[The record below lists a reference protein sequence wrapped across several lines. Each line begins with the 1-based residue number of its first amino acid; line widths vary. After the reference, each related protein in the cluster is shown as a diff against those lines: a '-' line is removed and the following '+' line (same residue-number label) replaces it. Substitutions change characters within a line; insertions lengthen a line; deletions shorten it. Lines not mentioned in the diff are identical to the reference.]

1 MTMSTEGGRPE
12 SQPEGTTTS
21 IADADLESAETG
33 RGLLR
38 RLAYQPSRP
47 HLMIGALFL
56 LLGLLITVV
65 VISPSDDES
74 EWRNARTEDLVQVL
88 DDLSAL
94 EREFD
99 QSTEDAVAEA
109 VVLAQ
114 KFEAERDELRELAQR
129 VQADFENYKRRV
141 AAQQAEQRER
151 AAEDLVKE
159 LLTVLD
165 TCDAAVGQGHEQVL
179 PVRDQL
185 LATLQKLGLS
195 QVAQAEV
202 AFDPNVHE
210 AVLHDEGGA
219 DDEDD

>member
-1 MTMSTEGGRPE
+1 MSDA
-12 SQPEGTTTS
+12 PEGAEAAGSDQDPVPSTDPFSTGAP
-21 IADADLESAETG
+21 ADGADEA
-33 RGLLR
+33 
-38 RLAYQPSRP
+38 A
-47 HLMIGALFL
+47 A
-56 LLGLLITVV
+56 
-65 VISPSDDES
+65 
-74 EWRNARTEDLVQVL
+74 QVL

-114 KFEAERDELRELAQR
+114 RFEAERDELRELAQR

-159 LLTVLD
+159 LLPVLD
-165 TCDAAVGQGHEQVL
+165 TCDAAVGQGHEQVV

-210 AVLHDEGGA
+210 AVLHDEGEA
-219 DDEDD
+219 DDGPVVVEVLRTGYLWHERTLRAAMVRVRG